1 MVDQEQRK
9 LKPIYD
15 ALDSGSY
22 KTAIQ
27 TCNKL
32 LKKQPQHEVIRALKA
47 LALLRANK
55 AEEAIQLCDEILAS
69 KPTDDTVL
77 GIMQHVLKHLD
88 RTPEIT
94 TMFEDAF
101 KKQPANEELG
111 AQTFM
116 SHIRVG
122 SWKNAQV
129 IALKLF
135 KSFKQPKYLFWSIMS
150 AVLQAQN
157 AGGVNPGMTDN
168 APILLNL
175 ALRMITSSP
184 IPSYVSP
191 DHFYLHLT
199 ILKTLDK
206 LDEAYELIQSDRG
219 KRLCETSL
227 VVDELRREIF
237 QAKGACKEEAV
248 LCGERLSRKG
258 DRNWITFLSLID
270 STFDVIKLN
279 ESQSKTETDAPASS
293 TDSKGPSS
301 DTKPANSE
309 GNGDVDPE
317 LTPKPTPHPELPL
330 EPQAL
335 IDGLRELFE
344 RLAKED
350 GLKERGGHLAS
361 LQLEKRVRIREE
373 GQGNPVPDTLL
384 PLVKQYF
391 SNFSDKNCC
400 FEDLKPYVASLQ
412 EGELSSWL
420 AFLKEQAEAKDIS
433 TTAGLARLINVFKL
447 QRFSNKSARTETEE
461 QADSAAY
468 LKAYFEALP
477 VGKDLPETELQ
488 PADDLAILAA
498 NALVSAWV
506 IARKEPYLHQALV
519 VLEYASSRSKQNYQF
534 RVLAVRLYRLL
545 AANTPAVSHYR
556 TMDVKQVQTDTLSHL
571 ILSRGSTYS
580 LAPVGDVGMT
590 QECIA
595 ASDIYN
601 QNSSDTADMILKAFQ
616 FEKYSQ
622 ITEFVEF
629 EDRLDNS
636 LQRDLTR
643 LEYVRMKFTTE
654 KLEPEALLL
663 ELQELEFVLEK
674 MHHDNRDFSVVP
686 NYQPRGQSLADQT
699 SMGVVRG
706 FQWLTVFLQLYIR
719 AYARACRVETSV
731 ASDMNT
737 FLSGWLS
744 EMTEDEKTFLKFSQI
759 LHEWIPCPPL
769 QSREAAMAALTG
781 AAVASEATA
790 APAQNGSSDAAA
802 KTNGDQERKQSP
814 PPPHVKQD
822 GSAPVTVEASTETA
836 VKYFEDAVARAKALA
851 DQGELL
857 WEVCHVATLAQEAFV
872 LLQIVTL
879 PYTSKSGKS
888 KIKIADSGS
897 VVESLKTV
905 RTQAATH
912 LRAISTLLTDIAEK
926 EGTAERQDEWADG
939 CAVLADVDAALG
951 TEFAGSVAKKTL
963 EARKTICEGLAKGI
977 LKVVTGH

>member
-22 KTAIQ
+22 KAAIQ

-32 LKKQPQHEVIRALKA
+32 LKKQPQHETIRALKS

-94 TMFEDAF
+94 AMFEDAF
-101 KKQPANEELG
+101 KKQPGNEELG

-122 SWKNAQV
+122 SWKSAQL

-175 ALRMITSSP
+175 ALRMVTSSP

-206 LDEAYELIQSDRG
+206 LDEAYEHIQSERG

-237 QAKGACKEEAV
+237 LAKGACREEAV
-248 LCGERLSRKG
+248 LCGERLSKKG

-279 ESQSKTETDAPASS
+279 ESQSKCETDSVAPATDSEGAGPPPSEAKETPSS
-293 TDSKGPSS
+293 T
-301 DTKPANSE
+301 E
-309 GNGDVDPE
+309 GNGGEVDPE

-373 GQGNPVPDTLL
+373 GQGKSVPDTLVSL
-384 PLVKQYF
+384 LKQYF
-391 SNFSDKNCC
+391 NNFSDKTCC
-400 FEDLKPYVASLQ
+400 FEDLKTYVASLQ
-412 EGELSSWL
+412 ERELTSWL
-420 AFLKEQAEAKDIS
+420 GFLKEQADACDFS
-433 TTAGLARLINVFKL
+433 TPAGLARSINVFKL
-447 QRFSNKSARTETEE
+447 QRFSSTSRRTEADE
-461 QADSAAY
+461 QTDAATY

-477 VGKDLPETELQ
+477 DLSETDLQ

-498 NALVSAWV
+498 NGLVSAWV
-506 IARKEPYLHQALV
+506 ITRKETYLHQALV
-519 VLEYASSRSKQNYQF
+519 VLECASSKSKQNYQL
-534 RVLAVRLYRLL
+534 RILAVRIYRLL
-545 AANTPAVSHYR
+545 AANGPALSHYR

-590 QECIA
+590 QECIT

-601 QNSSDTADMILKAFQ
+601 QNSSDTADMIIKAFQ

-674 MHHDNRDFSVVP
+674 MHHDNRDFAVIP

-769 QSREAAMAALTG
+769 LSREAAMAALTG
-781 AAVASEATA
+781 TATPSDATA
-790 APAQNGSSDAAA
+790 APAQNGGVDPAA

-822 GSAPVTVEASTETA
+822 GS
-836 VKYFEDAVARAKALA
+836 
-851 DQGELL
+851 G
-857 WEVCHVATLAQEAFV
+857 
-872 LLQIVTL
+872 
-879 PYTSKSGKS
+879 
-888 KIKIADSGS
+888 
-897 VVESLKTV
+897 
-905 RTQAATH
+905 
-912 LRAISTLLTDIAEK
+912 
-926 EGTAERQDEWADG
+926 
-939 CAVLADVDAALG
+939 
-951 TEFAGSVAKKTL
+951 
-963 EARKTICEGLAKGI
+963 
-977 LKVVTGH
+977 

>member
-1 MVDQEQRK
+1 
-9 LKPIYD
+9 
-15 ALDSGSY
+15 
-22 KTAIQ
+22 

-32 LKKQPQHEVIRALKA
+32 LKKQPKHETIRALKS

-55 AEEAIQLCDEILAS
+55 PEEAIQLCDEILAS

-135 KSFKQPKYLFWSIMS
+135 KTFKQPKYLFWSIMS

-175 ALRMITSSP
+175 ALRMITTSP
-184 IPSYVSP
+184 IPSFVSP

-206 LDEAYELIQSDRG
+206 LDEAHELIQSDRG
-219 KRLCETSL
+219 KRLCDTSL
-227 VVDELRREIF
+227 VVDELRRDIF
-237 QAKGACKEEAV
+237 KAKGACREEAI
-248 LCGERLSRKG
+248 LCGERLSKKG

-279 ESQSKTETDAPASS
+279 ESQSKTDTDPAAPTA
-293 TDSKGPSS
+293 DSKGAGPPPEEDKSASS
-301 DTKPANSE
+301 
-309 GNGDVDPE
+309 NGESKAEDDPE

-330 EPQAL
+330 EPEAL
-335 IDGLRELFE
+335 IEGLRELFT

-350 GLKERGGHLAS
+350 GLKERGAHLAS
-361 LQLEKRVRIREE
+361 LQLEKRIRTREE
-373 GQGNPVPDTLL
+373 GQGNATSETLL
-384 PLVKQYF
+384 SLAKQYF
-391 SNFSDKNCC
+391 DNFSDKTCC
-400 FEDLKPYVASLQ
+400 FEDLKPYVATLQ
-412 EGELSSWL
+412 EGELTSWL
-420 AFLKEQAEAKDIS
+420 AFLKEKAEARDLS
-433 TTAGLARLINVFKL
+433 SAAGLARFINIAKL
-447 QRFSNKSARTETEE
+447 QRFSSSSPRAEADE
-461 QADSAAY
+461 QADATRHERWNARQLEKYCIFS
-468 LKAYFEALP
+468 
-477 VGKDLPETELQ
+477 GKDLPETELQ
-488 PADDLAILAA
+488 LADDLAILAL
-498 NALVSAWV
+498 NALVSAWTV
-506 IARKEPYLHQALV
+506 TRKESYLHQALV

-534 RVLAVRLYRLL
+534 RVLAVRIYRLL
-545 AANTPAVSHYR
+545 AANGQALSHYR
-556 TMDVKQVQTDTLSHL
+556 AMDIKQVQTDTLCHL
-571 ILSRGSTYS
+571 ILSRGSTFS
-580 LAPVGDVGMT
+580 LALVGDVGMT

-595 ASDIYN
+595 ASEIYN
-601 QNSSDTADMILKAFQ
+601 QNSSETADMIIRAFQ

-643 LEYVRMKFTTE
+643 LEYVRMKFATE

-663 ELQELEFVLEK
+663 ELQELEFVLDK
-674 MHHDNRDFSVVP
+674 MHHDNRDFGVIP

-699 SMGVVRG
+699 SMGV

-719 AYARACRVETSV
+719 AYARASRVETSA

-759 LHEWIPCPPL
+759 LHDWIPCPPL

-781 AAVASEATA
+781 TPV
-790 APAQNGSSDAAA
+790 PSDGTSTPLHS
-802 KTNGDQERKQSP
+802 TNGDPSAKTDGEGERKETP
-814 PPPHVKQD
+814 PPPHVTQD
-822 GSAPVTVEASTETA
+822 GSDPVTVEASAETA
-836 VKYFEDAVARAKALA
+836 AKYFEDAAARVKALA
-851 DQGELL
+851 EQGELL
-857 WEVCHVATLAQEAFV
+857 WEACHVAALAQEAFI
-872 LLQIVTL
+872 LLQIVSL
-879 PYTSKSGKS
+879 PYIGKSGKS
-888 KIKIADSGS
+888 KMKIADSGS
-897 VVESLKTV
+897 VVESLKSV
-905 RTQAATH
+905 RAQAATQ
-912 LRAISTLLTDIAEK
+912 LRAISTVLSEAAEK
-926 EGTAERQDEWADG
+926 EGSITRRDEWAEG
-939 CAVLADVDAALG
+939 CAALSEADAALS
-951 TEFAGSVAKKTL
+951 TEFASSVAKKTL
-963 EARKTICEGLAKGI
+963 EARKTVCDGLAKGI
-977 LKVVTGH
+977 LKVVEGH